1 MRKAKVKIILNG
13 KEETL
18 LRPMTVREMV
28 NVKGWN
34 PDKIV
39 VELNR
44 EIVGKEAWTDLAL
57 KENDTMEIL
66 SFVGGGNN

>member
-57 KENDTMEIL
+57 KENDKMEIL

>member
-1 MRKAKVKIILNG
+1 MGKAKVKIILNG
-13 KEETL
+13 KEEIL
-18 LRPMTVREMV
+18 LRPMTVRELV
-28 NVKGWN
+28 SLKGWN

-44 EIVGKEAWTDLAL
+44 EIVGKEAWADLSL

-66 SFVGGGNN
+66 SFVGGGN